1 MGMVALDPSPAIAL
15 LVEDEFLLRMQMAEQ
30 LRLAGW
36 TVLEASTGERALS
49 FLKEQQP
56 IDILITDVRLAGKLN
71 GLEVAEAFRCTYP
84 DMPVIY
90 ASGNVIENCRLV
102 PRSVFVSKPFDEA
115 ELLETCDRLAGRP
128 SRD

>member
-1 MGMVALDPSPAIAL
+1 VIRTKHHTIVVDTCAGNHKPRDESPAA
-15 LVEDEFLLRMQMAEQ
+15 RSA
-30 LRLAGW
+30 
-36 TVLEASTGERALS
+36 
-49 FLKEQQP
+49 P
-56 IDILITDVRLAGKLN
+56 DISPTLITDVRLAGKLN

-90 ASGNVIENCRLV
+90 ASGNVIENGRLV
-102 PRSVFVSKPFDEA
+102 PRSVFVSKPFNEA